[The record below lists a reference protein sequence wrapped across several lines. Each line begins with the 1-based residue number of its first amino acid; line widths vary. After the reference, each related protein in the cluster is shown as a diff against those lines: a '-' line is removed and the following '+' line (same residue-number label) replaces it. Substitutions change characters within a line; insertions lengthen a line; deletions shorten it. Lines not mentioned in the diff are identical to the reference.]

1 MISPSVDGQYSSFTW
16 ALIFPKSC
24 MDETL
29 MFRTGRES
37 KHPPNSRE
45 RKFEETDLQVLVF
58 LFLVW
63 KNILLSY
70 YNYI

>member
-1 MISPSVDGQYSSFTW
+1 
-16 ALIFPKSC
+16 
-24 MDETL
+24 MDDTL